1 MIEIQDNRRQ
11 IANAESVDGPAPEF
25 TTRFIVQGNQ
35 SMSWRA
41 NLYLAASLGIIVL
54 GIGIVLATYGLWLV
68 LPFAGAEVLLIIVCL
83 YLTLKR
89 LSRREVITVNT
100 HAITLEWGYTT
111 PDLSVELPRQWSHL
125 KYHCPESKF
134 EVGELSLG
142 AHGKSYALGTCLN
155 RDEKRAL
162 YDALESAL
170 SSRAA

>member
-1 MIEIQDNRRQ
+1 MIKIQDNREQ
-11 IANAESVDGPAPEF
+11 IAKASESPGPAPEF
-25 TTRFIVQGNQ
+25 TTRFIVQANQ

-41 NLYLAASLGIIVL
+41 NLYLAASLAVIVL
-54 GIGIVLATYGLWLV
+54 GIGIVLAAYGLWMV
-68 LPFAGAEVLLIIVCL
+68 LPFAGAEVALIVVCL

-89 LSRREVITVNT
+89 LSKQEVITVNSD
-100 HAITLEWGYTT
+100 AIKLEWGYNS

-142 AHGKSYALGTCLN
+142 AYGKSYALGTCLN

-170 SSRAA
+170 SVRTT

>member
-1 MIEIQDNRRQ
+1 M
-11 IANAESVDGPAPEF
+11 ASVDTADGAVPEF
-25 TTRFIVQGNQ
+25 TTRFIVQANQ

-41 NLYLAASLGIIVL
+41 NLYLAASLGVIVL
-54 GIGIVLATYGLWLV
+54 GIAIALATYGMWLV
-68 LPFAGAEVLLIIVCL
+68 LPFAGAEVVLIVVCL

-89 LSRREVITVNT
+89 LSRKEVITVNT
-100 HAITLEWGYTT
+100 DAIKLEWGYNT

-162 YDALESAL
+162 FDALNLAL
-170 SSRAA
+170 SQQRAEGNYQG